1 VTEWLLGISLGL
13 TAGVSPGPLMSLVIT
28 TTLQRGWRAGLTV
41 AFSPLVTDAPI
52 IVLCVLVL
60 TTLPGWVAGVLG
72 VGGGVFV
79 VYLGFDTIRDAQQA
93 RLEATPNTQ
102 VQTQDLWRGALV
114 NALSPHPWLFWLGV
128 GAPIL
133 TKAMQ
138 TGWMQVIAFLVG
150 FFTLLIGAKVLA
162 AALVSRGRRW
172 LTGPWYARVLILSG
186 VLMLGLGVLLVIEGI
201 KHILQPN

>member
-1 VTEWLLGISLGL
+1 
-13 TAGVSPGPLMSLVIT
+13 
-28 TTLQRGWRAGLTV
+28 
-41 AFSPLVTDAPI
+41 
-52 IVLCVLVL
+52 
-60 TTLPGWVAGVLG
+60 
-72 VGGGVFV
+72 
-79 VYLGFDTIRDAQQA
+79 
-93 RLEATPNTQ
+93 
-102 VQTQDLWRGALV
+102 
-114 NALSPHPWLFWLGV
+114 LFWLGV

-138 TGWMQVIAFLVG
+138 TGWMQVLAFLVG